1 MSCNDPEEIIVS
13 KGKLQMTICRSL
25 KKRSGLSKCAI
36 AIGGLVA
43 MTVTTAHSFAAQ
55 STQAQVTENGVT
67 VDSRNGATGEKRAGM
82 IPNPETRI
90 DLLKNVKAAFDARL
104 VLQPTF
110 YTEQNLREY
119 FGGDPLF
126 MAPSADGK
134 SQRGAILYRFGP
146 DENAIR
152 PNNFLYV
159 SIRFVRDEL
168 PGGPRAFWLVS
179 VPKYPRFED
188 LMEIFGTGWKK
199 APYPAH
205 TVEPNDPRVPY
216 QPPAYSVPQHKMGH
230 RAIEYDYGTDLKVS
244 MSFNLDGSIE
254 IATFTEGK

>member
-1 MSCNDPEEIIVS
+1 MA
-13 KGKLQMTICRSL
+13 ICRSP
-25 KKRSGLSKCAI
+25 KKSSGFSKCAA
-36 AIGGLVA
+36 AIGGLIA
-43 MTVTTAHSFAAQ
+43 MTVTPAHLLAAQ
-55 STQAQVTENGVT
+55 STQVQVTQGVT
-67 VDSRNGATGEKRAGM
+67 VDSTNGATGEKQAGM

-146 DENAIR
+146 DENAIQ

-159 SIRFVRDEL
+159 SIRFLRDEL
-168 PGGPRAFWLVS
+168 HGEPRAMWLVS

-188 LMEIFGTGWKK
+188 LTEIFGTGWKEI
-199 APYPAH
+199 PYPPIRLNH
-205 TVEPNDPRVPY
+205 FVRGSLISR
-216 QPPAYSVPQHKMGH
+216 PPIACPST
-230 RAIEYDYGTDLKVS
+230 RWAIELLSIMGLIS
-244 MSFNLDGSIE
+244 M
-254 IATFTEGK
+254 